1 MMKALIR
8 KVESF
13 CKQENLLNRQDTVIV
28 AVSGGP
34 DSIALLH
41 ILAALQDR
49 WSLHLVTAYV
59 NHGLRAAAFEEEVFV
74 EAQARSVGADFYCRR
89 INAAAIAE
97 KEGLSIET
105 AGRNER
111 YAFFSELAE
120 KTGAAKIAVG
130 HHEDDQA
137 ETVLMHLLRGGG
149 VSGAGA
155 MKAKNGLIIRPL
167 LCVSRPDI
175 LAALKEVNLPW
186 CIDES
191 NESREY
197 LRNRIRHDVIPLL
210 KTVNPQVT
218 AALNRFAFI
227 SRQENMYM
235 ENEAVKQLELAGR
248 RNECGFY
255 LNIPAL
261 TDLHEALQRRVVR
274 LAVQEM
280 TKDIYAPDFAA
291 VERILGLCRA
301 ISGKQV
307 RYKDLTVYRRGRELY
322 LTRGVARRA
331 SLFAI
336 DKEEVFIQG
345 PGTYVRN
352 NLILTVRLVKT
363 NDDGL
368 KENEFF
374 IPCPSESQPLTW
386 RCRRGGDMVFI
397 NERYHKSLKK
407 YFIEKRIP
415 VDCRGKLP
423 LLCKDDE
430 VLWIFGDPDWTDPLR
445 RKKGMAV
452 GAVTEGD
459 THA

>member
-1 MMKALIR
+1 MMDDLIR

-13 CKQENLLNRQDTVIV
+13 CKKENLLDRQDTVIV

-49 WSLHLVTAYV
+49 WSLHLVAAYV

-74 EAQARSVGADFYCRR
+74 ESQARAVGAEFYCRH
-89 INAAAIAE
+89 IDAAAIAE
-97 KEGLSIET
+97 KQGLSIET

-120 KTGAAKIAVG
+120 KTGAVRIAVG

-167 LCVSRPDI
+167 LCVSRQDI
-175 LAALKEVNLPW
+175 LTALNEVNLPW
-186 CIDES
+186 RVDES

-197 LRNRIRHDVIPLL
+197 LRNRIRHDIMPLL
-210 KTVNPQVT
+210 KNINPQVT

-227 SRQENMYM
+227 SRQENIYM
-235 ENEAVKQLELAGR
+235 ENEAVKQLKLAER
-248 RNECGFY
+248 RNERGFY
-255 LNIPAL
+255 LDIPIL

-301 ISGKQV
+301 TSGKQV
-307 RYKDLTVYRRGRELY
+307 RFKDLIVYRRGRELCF
-322 LTRGVARRA
+322 TRGVARKA
-331 SLFAI
+331 TLFTT
-336 DKEEVFIQG
+336 DTEEVFIKG

-352 NLILTVRLVKT
+352 NLILTVRLAKES
-363 NDDGL
+363 DDEL

-374 IPCPSESQPLTW
+374 IPRPSESQPLIW
-386 RCRRGGDMVFI
+386 RCRRGGDVVFI
-397 NERYHKSLKK
+397 RERYHKSLKK
-407 YFIEKRIP
+407 YFIEKKIP

-423 LLCKDDE
+423 LLCKDNE
-430 VLWIFGDPDWTDPLR
+430 VLWIFGDVDWAAPLR
-445 RKKGMAV
+445 LRNGVAV

-459 THA
+459 IHA

>member
-1 MMKALIR
+1 MMDDLIR

-13 CKQENLLNRQDTVIV
+13 CKKENLLDRQDTVIV

-49 WSLHLVTAYV
+49 WSLHLVAAYV

-74 EAQARSVGADFYCRR
+74 ESQARAVGAEFYCRR
-89 INAAAIAE
+89 IDAATIAE
-97 KEGLSIET
+97 KQGLSIET

-120 KTGAAKIAVG
+120 KTGAVRIAVG

-167 LCVSRPDI
+167 LCVPRQDI
-175 LAALKEVNLPW
+175 LAALKEAKLSW

-197 LRNRIRHDVIPLL
+197 LRNRIRHDVMPLL
-210 KTVNPQVT
+210 KTVTPQVT
-218 AALNRFAFI
+218 EALNRFAFI
-227 SRQENMYM
+227 SRQENRYM
-235 ENEAVKQLELAGR
+235 ENEAAKQLELAGR
-248 RNECGFY
+248 RNEQGFY
-255 LNIPAL
+255 LNVSAL

-274 LAVQEM
+274 LAVQEV
-280 TKDIYAPDFAA
+280 TKDIYSPDFAA
-291 VERILGLCRA
+291 VERILALCRA
-301 ISGKQV
+301 TSGKQV
-307 RYKDLTVYRRGRELY
+307 RYKDLTVYRRGQELC
-322 LTRGVARRA
+322 LTRGVARTA

-336 DKEEVFIQG
+336 DKEEILIQG

-352 NLILTVRLVKT
+352 NLILTIRLVKAS
-363 NDDGL
+363 DDGL

-386 RCRRGGDMVFI
+386 RCRRGGDTVFI
-397 NERYHKSLKK
+397 RERYHKSLKK
-407 YFIEKRIP
+407 YLIEKKIP

-423 LLCKDDE
+423 LLCKDNE
-430 VLWIFGDPDWTDPLR
+430 VLWIFGNIDWAIPLR

-452 GAVTEGD
+452 GTVTEGD
-459 THA
+459 TYA

>member
-1 MMKALIR
+1 MMDDLIR

-13 CKQENLLNRQDTVIV
+13 CKKENLLDRQDTVIV

-49 WSLHLVTAYV
+49 WSLHLVAAYV

-74 EAQARSVGADFYCRR
+74 ESQARAVGAEFYCRR
-89 INAAAIAE
+89 IDAAAIAE
-97 KEGLSIET
+97 KEDLSIET

-111 YAFFSELAE
+111 YAFFTDLAE
-120 KTGAAKIAVG
+120 KTGAMKIAVG

-155 MKAKNGLIIRPL
+155 MKAQNGPIIRPL
-167 LCVSRPDI
+167 LCVSHQDI
-175 LAALKEVNLPW
+175 LAALKEAKLSW

-197 LRNRIRHDVIPLL
+197 LRNRIRHDVMPLL

-218 AALNRFAFI
+218 EALNRFAFI
-227 SRQENMYM
+227 SRQENRYM
-235 ENEAVKQLELAGR
+235 ENEAAKQLELAGR
-248 RNECGFY
+248 RNEQGFY
-255 LNIPAL
+255 LNVSAL

-274 LAVQEM
+274 LAVQEV
-280 TKDIYAPDFAA
+280 TKDIYSPDFAA
-291 VERILGLCRA
+291 VERILALCRA
-301 ISGKQV
+301 TSGKQV
-307 RYKDLTVYRRGRELY
+307 RYKDLTVYRRGQELC
-322 LTRGVARRA
+322 LTRGVARTA

-336 DKEEVFIQG
+336 DKEEILIQG

-352 NLILTVRLVKT
+352 NLILTIRLVKAS
-363 NDDGL
+363 DDGL

-386 RCRRGGDMVFI
+386 RCRRGGDTVFI
-397 NERYHKSLKK
+397 RERYHKSLKK
-407 YFIEKRIP
+407 YFIEKKIP

-423 LLCKDDE
+423 LLCKDNE
-430 VLWIFGDPDWTDPLR
+430 VLWIFGNIDWAIPLR

-452 GAVTEGD
+452 GTVTEGD
-459 THA
+459 TYA